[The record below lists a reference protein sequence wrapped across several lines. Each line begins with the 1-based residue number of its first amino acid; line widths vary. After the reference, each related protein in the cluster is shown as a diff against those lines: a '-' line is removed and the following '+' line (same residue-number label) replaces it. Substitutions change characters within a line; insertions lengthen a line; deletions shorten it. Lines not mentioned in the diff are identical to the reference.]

1 MAPEIIY
8 EKNKFYKNN
17 CDLFSIGV
25 TMYYLFFGKLPF
37 NRQYIGVTQKQLNII
52 IDEDKQFEDLLIK
65 LLKEN
70 PDERITWKEYFNH
83 PFFKQ
88 YEY

>member
-1 MAPEIIY
+1 M
-8 EKNKFYKNN
+8 
-17 CDLFSIGV
+17 G
-25 TMYYLFFGKLPF
+25 
-37 NRQYIGVTQKQLNII
+37 
-52 IDEDKQFEDLLIK
+52 DEDKQFEDLLIK